1 MLPVFH
7 FFEKDI
13 PVYGLSWVCGI
24 ALAAVVA
31 VLLYR
36 RTKGDL
42 FDLAG
47 SAVFAVIGGMIGS
60 KLLFL
65 IVTLPTILRHRIP
78 LMAVIQGGFVFYG
91 GLIGGMAGLYIY
103 LHIYKL
109 PKLTFADIFAVVM
122 PLGHAVG
129 RVGCHLGGCCYGQ
142 PYDGPGCVVYTQT
155 LGDTPLNTP
164 LFPIQLLEA
173 AALTVLFIVL
183 FITYLKGAPAGTAT
197 RIYLIGYAV
206 MRFVLEFFRGDA
218 VRGIGLSLSTSQW
231 ISIGLILFV
240 TGCLVINKKKKA
252 HESNV

>member
-7 FFEKDI
+7 FFGKDI

-47 SAVFAVIGGMIGS
+47 SAIFAVIGGMIGS

-91 GLIGGMAGLYIY
+91 GLIGGMVGLYLYLRIY
-103 LHIYKL
+103 RMPVL
-109 PKLTFADIFAVVM
+109 PFADIFAVVM
-122 PLGHAVG
+122 PLGHAIG

-173 AALTVLFIVL
+173 AALTMLFIALLV
-183 FITYLKGAPAGTAT
+183 TYLKGAPAGTAT
-197 RIYLIGYAV
+197 LMYLIGYAV

-231 ISIGLILFV
+231 ISIGLILFT
-240 TGCLVINKKKKA
+240 TGCLAVNKKKKPRDP
-252 HESNV
+252 NV